1 MEPGQDT
8 GKSDATQRGPEDRG
22 PPHVQRPAPD
32 AERSSASRALV
43 WGVVAAAVVVG
54 LALYFAFERNIA
66 PLFGGGH

>member
-8 GKSDATQRGPEDRG
+8 GKSDATQRGPDDTG
-22 PPHVQRPAPD
+22 PPHAQRPAPD
-32 AERSSASRALV
+32 AERGGVPRSLV
-43 WGVVAAAVVVG
+43 WGMVAVAVVAG